1 MVKRSKGPGSPL
13 TPREKV
19 FAAGF
24 AAHGDAALAA
34 QTAGYAHPGVQ
45 GAKVAKRPEVA
56 EAVRVIQARRLHNN
70 VLPLAVDRLER
81 ILQDDAHKAADHI
94 SAAKVV
100 LSYTLGKDAPG
111 QDKAPEDMTADELA
125 QRMAALRA
133 RQLELSEGAQV
144 IEGTASKPPEND
156 VFG

>member
-1 MVKRSKGPGSPL
+1 MVRRSKDKGL
-13 TPREKV
+13 TLTAREQA
-19 FAAGF
+19 FAKEY
-24 AAHGDAALAA
+24 AAHGDAVLAA
-34 QTAGYAHPGVQ
+34 KNAGYSSPQAN
-45 GAKVAKRPEVA
+45 ANKIIKRPDVA
-56 EAVRVIQARRLHNN
+56 EAVRAIQARRLHNN
-70 VLPLAVDRLER
+70 LLPLAVDRLER